1 MRLTRIEIENF
12 KGIGSRQRIDLR
24 PITLLFGPNSAGK
37 STILQALHYLRE
49 ILERG
54 NVDPDRTIAGGL
66 IDLGGFAKMVHNH
79 ELNRPI
85 RIGAWVQLLE
95 DETSER
101 LPLHSGIGIDAG
113 FASLPLRYFERA
125 VSGFVDNSEST
136 KDTGVNEVGLLIEI
150 RWSDLLAGPYV
161 SRLTAELNG
170 EAVADIV
177 SPPQPGRA
185 RVCNFRFAHP
195 LLVDSDLD
203 DVGDLEGSED
213 VDQSTTPSATALE
226 QEIEDLSR
234 AMAGLRSPTVNA
246 EKSVYS
252 QQPAAIREQLQNLAS
267 ELRRDSR
274 TNSRDDE
281 DDRESAHAV
290 AVETRLGALP
300 DIERPL
306 QVDLRDID
314 PEEIADASSR
324 LPAHM
329 QVPGAGKSR
338 TAIAVELRRRQALGE
353 FLDEV
358 ILGPARVL
366 RDALEK
372 MTYIG
377 PLREIPSRN
386 FSARRSP
393 DHARWAHGLAAWDL
407 LYNDRR
413 GDLMNEVNVW
423 LSGEE
428 RLRTTYRLERVEFKE
443 IPVPSAIHQMFE
455 RGLNED
461 DIGDLQ
467 ELYLSLSTRTEIAL
481 RDFEKGILVAP
492 GDVGVGISQM
502 VPVIVASLR
511 KQDGVLGI
519 EQPELHVHPAI
530 QVGMGDLFIK
540 AATRDED
547 KLTSGKT
554 LLIETHSEHI
564 MLRLLRRVREQTEGE
579 VPPGVLGLTPDD
591 LSVIYVES
599 SVEGVRFRPLRVS
612 PDGDFVDRWPHGF
625 FAERAEE
632 LF

>member
-1 MRLTRIEIENF
+1 MRLIRIEIENF
-12 KGIGSRQRIDLR
+12 KGIGCRQRIDLR

-66 IDLGGFAKMVHNH
+66 IDLGGFATLVHNH
-79 ELNRPI
+79 ELDRTVSLKVVLDLSDEQ
-85 RIGAWVQLLE
+85 GAE
-95 DETSER
+95 G
-101 LPLHSGIGIDAG
+101 LPLNTGFSIDEPD
-113 FASLPLRYFERA
+113 FIELPLRYLIGE
-125 VSGFVDNSEST
+125 SEEYCDYT
-136 KDTGVNEVGLLIEI
+136 IVQNVGLEVNI
-150 RWSDLLAGPYV
+150 RWSALQQAPYV
-161 SRLTAELNG
+161 SHLAIEMDGEPLAAIVSPPVEGRAQLTDFNFCHPLLRRAMRPDDIQDDGDEDLAAG
-170 EAVADIV
+170 SPLKDEIWSLAREAVADRSTPDTPDDQLRITV
-177 SPPQPGRA
+177 DTVFAALPDFNDSIEFEWVDFDEKEIQGR
-185 RVCNFRFAHP
+185 
-195 LLVDSDLD
+195 
-203 DVGDLEGSED
+203 
-213 VDQSTTPSATALE
+213 TP
-226 QEIEDLSR
+226 
-234 AMAGLRSPTVNA
+234 
-246 EKSVYS
+246 
-252 QQPAAIREQLQNLAS
+252 
-267 ELRRDSR
+267 EL
-274 TNSRDDE
+274 SRDDNHLPE
-281 DDRESAHAV
+281 YLLSSLEQLHSKISVDTEHARRSGL
-290 AVETRLGALP
+290 TKLLN
-300 DIERPL
+300 
-306 QVDLRDID
+306 
-314 PEEIADASSR
+314 
-324 LPAHM
+324 
-329 QVPGAGKSR
+329 
-338 TAIAVELRRRQALGE
+338 EL
-353 FLDEV
+353 
-358 ILGPARVL
+358 ILGPARLV
-366 RDALEK
+366 RDHLMQ

-377 PLREIPSRN
+377 PLRDIPTRSYRPQ
-386 FSARRSP
+386 ASP
-393 DHARWAHGLAAWDL
+393 DETRWSHGLAAWDL

-413 GDLMNEVNVW
+413 GDLMEEVNVW

-443 IPVPSAIHQMFE
+443 IPVPSAMHQMFE

-461 DIGDLQ
+461 DIGELQ
-467 ELYLSLSTRTEIAL
+467 ELYLSLATRTEIAL

-540 AATRDED
+540 AATGDED

-564 MLRLLRRVREQTEGE
+564 ILRLLRRVREQTEGE

-591 LSVIYVES
+591 LSVIYIES

-612 PDGDFVDRWPHGF
+612 PDGDFLDRWPHGF

>member
-12 KGIGSRQRIDLR
+12 KSIGSRQKIDLR

-66 IDLGGFAKMVHNH
+66 IDLGGFATLVHNH
-79 ELNRPI
+79 ELDRT
-85 RIGAWVQLLE
+85 VTLKVVLDLS
-95 DETSER
+95 DEQGS
-101 LPLHSGIGIDAG
+101 D
-113 FASLPLRYFERA
+113 SLPLNAGLSLGEPEFTELPVRYLVGE
-125 VSGFVDNSEST
+125 SEEYR
-136 KDTGVNEVGLLIEI
+136 DYAIVQDVGLEVDI
-150 RWSDLLAGPYV
+150 RWSAFEQAPYV
-161 SRLTAELNG
+161 SRLAIELDG
-170 EAVADIV
+170 KPLAAIV
-177 SPPQPGRA
+177 SPPAEGRA
-185 RVCNFRFAHP
+185 QLTDFNFAHP
-195 LLVDSDLD
+195 LLRRAVLPD
-203 DVGDLEGSED
+203 DMPED
-213 VDQSTTPSATALE
+213 
-226 QEIEDLSR
+226 
-234 AMAGLRSPTVNA
+234 
-246 EKSVYS
+246 
-252 QQPAAIREQLQNLAS
+252 
-267 ELRRDSR
+267 
-274 TNSRDDE
+274 DDE
-281 DDRESAHAV
+281 DFTTGSPLEDEIWSLAREAAADRSTPDTPDDQLRIAV
-290 AVETRLGALP
+290 GTELGALP
-300 DIERPL
+300 RLDRDLILDIRDPDMKKAELEERTPR
-306 QVDLRDID
+306 VNGLR
-314 PEEIADASSR
+314 
-324 LPAHM
+324 
-329 QVPGAGKSR
+329 
-338 TAIAVELRRRQALGE
+338 ALLSE
-353 FLDEV
+353 M
-358 ILGPARVL
+358 ILGPVRLV
-366 RDALEK
+366 RDHLMQ

-377 PLREIPSRN
+377 PLRDIPSR
-386 FSARRSP
+386 SYRPQVTP
-393 DHARWAHGLAAWDL
+393 DEARWAQGLAAWDL

-413 GDLMNEVNVW
+413 GELMAEVNGW
-423 LSGEE
+423 LSGED

-443 IPVPSAIHQMFE
+443 IPVPSAMHQMFE

-461 DIGDLQ
+461 DIGELQ
-467 ELYLSLSTRTEIAL
+467 ELYLSLATRTEIAL

-564 MLRLLRRVREQTEGE
+564 MLRLLRRVREQTEDE